1 MREYPVHVHVWIA
14 VRAGDREYSHSRKLG
29 ATVLNAIRSAR
40 QVQNDILLIA
50 GSKEKAAVH
59 LPWRLI
65 GQLRGSQPQ

>member
-1 MREYPVHVHVWIA
+1 MREYPVYVHVWIA

-59 LPWRLI
+59 LPARLI
-65 GQLRGSQPQ
+65 GRLRGNELQ